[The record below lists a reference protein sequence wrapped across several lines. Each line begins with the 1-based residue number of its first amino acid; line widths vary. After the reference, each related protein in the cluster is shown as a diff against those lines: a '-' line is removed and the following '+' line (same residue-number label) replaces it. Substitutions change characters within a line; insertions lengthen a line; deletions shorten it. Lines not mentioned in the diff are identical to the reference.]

1 MDFVLNEKIGED
13 MMKYCPEYE
22 EMLRPLVASLCDV
35 LKRYKF
41 DSKSDTIMTG
51 RILDNNE
58 FEVMLSEGL
67 GDIIDPYTKN
77 QVIFESAKTIAD
89 LLMKVMHRG
98 TMENR

>member
-58 FEVMLSEGL
+58 FEVMLSEGWVIL
-67 GDIIDPYTKN
+67 LTHTQKTKLSLRA
-77 QVIFESAKTIAD
+77 QKPLPMF
-89 LLMKVMHRG
+89 
-98 TMENR
+98 